1 MIRLHGTRLV
11 GRHRPMP
18 RSLCAGA
25 GVLRASILW
34 TLMYLLGNLPR
45 AGGYIV
51 LTKEGYAVEHK
62 VRCLPVNLL
71 SNVAQPM

>member
-1 MIRLHGTRLV
+1 
-11 GRHRPMP
+11 
-18 RSLCAGA
+18 
-25 GVLRASILW
+25 
-34 TLMYLLGNLPR
+34 MYLLGDAPR